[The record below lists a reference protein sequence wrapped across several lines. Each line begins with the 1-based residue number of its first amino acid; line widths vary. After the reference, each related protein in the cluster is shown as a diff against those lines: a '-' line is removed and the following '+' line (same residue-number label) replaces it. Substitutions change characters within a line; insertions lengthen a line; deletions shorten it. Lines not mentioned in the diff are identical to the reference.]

1 MSWPPSP
8 RIPLRPNRKPR
19 ASSRITVR
27 RCSTVAKRGEGAVS
41 ERIGFIG
48 LGIMG
53 RPMAGHLVDAGYTV
67 TVWNRTREK
76 VAALVE
82 RGAAA
87 ADSPR
92 EAASR
97 SDITITMVADTPD
110 VLEVILGPNG
120 VLHGA
125 RPGSVVV
132 DMSTISP
139 VATREIARKLAERG
153 VEMLDAPVSG
163 GEKGAIEAT
172 LSIMAGGKPEVFER
186 VLPVFQKL
194 GRLIV
199 HLGEIGAG
207 QVTKAC
213 NQLVLSLTL
222 LGVAEALTMAR
233 KAGVDPAKV
242 RAALLG
248 GFAQSRVLELHGQ
261 RMLDRNFEP
270 GFRTRLYHKDMGIVM
285 ETGRSVGMPLLG
297 GALAAQLYQ
306 IAMNRGLGEMDYSV
320 LARVIADLAG

>member
-1 MSWPPSP
+1 
-8 RIPLRPNRKPR
+8 
-19 ASSRITVR
+19 
-27 RCSTVAKRGEGAVS
+27 VA

-53 RPMAGHLVDAGYTV
+53 RPMAGHLLDAGYTV
-67 TVWNRTREK
+67 TVWNRTLSK
-76 VAALVE
+76 TAPLVE

-87 ADSPR
+87 AASPR
-92 EAASR
+92 DVAAAS
-97 SDITITMVADTPD
+97 DLTITMVADTPD
-110 VLEVILGPNG
+110 VLDVILGPQG
-120 VLHGA
+120 VAHGV

-139 VATREIARKLAERG
+139 AATREVARRLAERG
-153 VEMLDAPVSG
+153 AEMLDAPVSG
-163 GEKGAIEAT
+163 GEKGAIDGT
-172 LSIMAGGKPEVFER
+172 LSIMVGGKPEVFER
-186 VLPVFQKL
+186 VLPVFQKM
-194 GRLIV
+194 GRQIV
-199 HLGEIGAG
+199 HLGESGAG

-222 LGVAEALTMAR
+222 LGVAEALTLAR

-261 RMLDRNFEP
+261 RMLDRNFAP
-270 GFRTRLYHKDMGIVM
+270 GFRTRLYHKDMGIVT

-297 GALAAQLYQ
+297 GSLAAQLYQ
-306 IAMNRGLGEMDYSV
+306 VAMNQGLGEMDYSV
-320 LARVIADLAG
+320 LARVVAGLGGTES

>member
-1 MSWPPSP
+1 
-8 RIPLRPNRKPR
+8 
-19 ASSRITVR
+19 
-27 RCSTVAKRGEGAVS
+27 VS

-53 RPMAGHLVDAGYTV
+53 RPMALHLVDGGYAV
-67 TVWNRTREK
+67 TVWNRTRSK
-76 VAALVE
+76 MQALVE

-87 ADSPR
+87 GESPKDV
-92 EAASR
+92 AAR

-110 VLEVILGPNG
+110 AVDVILGTEG

-125 RPGSVVV
+125 KRGSVVA

-139 VATREIARKLAERG
+139 VATREIARRLGERG

-163 GEKGAIEAT
+163 GERGAIDAA
-172 LSIMAGGKPEVFER
+172 LSIMVGGKPEVFER
-186 VLPVFQKL
+186 VLPAFQKM
-194 GRLIV
+194 GKQIV
-199 HLGEIGAG
+199 HLGASGAG

-222 LGVAEALTMAR
+222 LGVAEALTLAR

-285 ETGRSVGMPLLG
+285 ETGRSAGMPLVG

-306 IAMNRGLGEMDYSV
+306 IAMNQGLGEKDYSV
-320 LARVIADLAG
+320 LAHVVAGLAGVET